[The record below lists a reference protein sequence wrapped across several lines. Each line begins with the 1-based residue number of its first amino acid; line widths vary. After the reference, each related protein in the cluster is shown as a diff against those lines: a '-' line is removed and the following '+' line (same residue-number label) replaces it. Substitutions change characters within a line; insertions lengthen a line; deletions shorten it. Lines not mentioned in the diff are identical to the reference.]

1 MADSSD
7 IRGALS
13 NVRAFILYRLAPTV
27 DAKGN
32 PKLDKV
38 PTSPSTGYDIN
49 PHDPAEWML
58 PADAQMWADVFN
70 SQPMPY
76 GVSGYGTGVI
86 ISENIVLPNGRRLF
100 ALDIDKCR
108 DGNMWAPHARAF
120 IDRLAGGGVE
130 VSVSHNGLHV
140 FGTYAGERPDHG
152 TRNKTYG
159 LELYTRLRFIACTG
173 LGAVGDPLKD
183 LTAELHA
190 LVAYFPPHDDV
201 DYGDELTTAPVKEW
215 NGPEDDDEL
224 LRRAMRSHSGGAI
237 FGGKAAFADIWNA
250 TPSVLA
256 RVFPPQQHGAY
267 DASAADLAL
276 CNHLAF
282 WTGNHGER
290 MLRLLYRSALVRPK
304 WERIGYL
311 LNTIQRACGSQKQW
325 YNDPRGPQQTQV
337 TPATVSPVP
346 AVTLTAASNATGTPT
361 PTDSI
366 AGAGVFSHGLNA
378 SGLLEFVNT
387 GTMPASS
394 HTRALA
400 REELST
406 AAAVQG
412 AQVLAS
418 TPQFLPHNPNE
429 PIAPGTRPP
438 IGDYL
443 TEAQQVAIFD
453 GCVYIQDI
461 HQVMMPQG
469 HTLSSEKFD
478 AEFSG
483 YTFAVKPDGQQP
495 AKRAWDAFVF
505 SEVHAFPKVKGM
517 FFDPRVPSRT
527 IIERDNW
534 TLINSYVP
542 SIIKRK
548 AGDVSP
554 FLTHLY
560 KLLPLGN
567 DAQILLAYFA
577 ACVQHAGEKF
587 QWWPLIQGVEG
598 NGKTTLSHLLEYAIG
613 ERYTHWPKAAELG
626 SKFNSAFYGKL
637 LICCEDVYISESRG
651 SLWESL
657 KPMITGSR
665 LEIEGK
671 GVDKVTREVC
681 FNGVMNSNHKNAIRK
696 TANDRR
702 VGPFFC
708 AQQSKADLLRDGMTT
723 DYFRNLRTWRM
734 GEGREIVAD
743 YLMRYEIPDEW
754 NPATD
759 CIVCPETTAT
769 REAISAG
776 LGAAEQEVI
785 EAIAQGTA
793 GFRGGWVSS
802 SALDRLLANI
812 GKGTS
817 IPRNKRREMLDTL
830 GYMPHPG
837 LPDGRATINDTDG
850 TRPYLYVLQTTPGA
864 SERNAHTIMGIY
876 QAAQK
881 G

>member
-1 MADSSD
+1 MVNTAHMADSSD

-38 PTSPSTGYDIN
+38 PTSPATGYDIN

-70 SQPMPY
+70 LQSMPQ
-76 GVSGYGTGVI
+76 GVTGYGTGVI

-108 DGNMWAPHARAF
+108 DGSVWAPHARAF
-120 IDRLAGGGVE
+120 IDKLAGGGVE

-140 FGTYAGERPDHG
+140 FGTYAGERPAHG
-152 TRNKTYG
+152 TRNKTYN

-173 LGAVGDPLKD
+173 LGAAGDPLKD
-183 LTAELHA
+183 LTRELHA
-190 LVAYFPPHDDV
+190 LVEYFPPHDDV

-215 NGPEDDDEL
+215 SGPEDDDEL
-224 LRRAMRSHSGGAI
+224 LRRAMRSHSGGAV
-237 FGGKAAFADIWNA
+237 FGGKAAFADLWNA

-304 WERIGYL
+304 WERVGYL
-311 LNTIQRACGSQKQW
+311 HDTIQRACGSQRQW
-325 YNDPRGPQQTQV
+325 YNDPRSTSTAQAV
-337 TPATVSPVP
+337 APAAAPV
-346 AVTLTAASNATGTPT
+346 A
-361 PTDSI
+361 
-366 AGAGVFSHGLNA
+366 
-378 SGLLEFVNT
+378 
-387 GTMPASS
+387 TMPATLQPTVTTAGASV
-394 HTRALA
+394 ALHLPTT
-400 REELST
+400 LSVSQPIAT
-406 AAAVQG
+406 TPMQIGAAVPTVG
-412 AQVLAS
+412 LA
-418 TPQFLPHNPNE
+418 TDERKPEQQTAPFLPYDPNK
-429 PIAPGTRPP
+429 PIAPGIRPT

-443 TEAQQVAIFD
+443 TEAQQVALFD
-453 GCVYIQDI
+453 QCVYIQDI

-723 DYFRNLRTWRM
+723 DYFRALRSWRM

-785 EAIAQGTA
+785 EAIAQGQA

-802 SALDRLLANI
+802 SALDRLLAAI

-864 SERNAHTIMGIY
+864 SERNPHIIMGLY